1 MPASSIAVST
11 IMRPL
16 LRDALLSTGS
26 GSAGSVSLSMDSGE
40 MQRLLDRSSS

>member
-26 GSAGSVSLSMDSGE
+26 GAEGSASLSMDPGE
-40 MQRLLDRSSS
+40 M

>member
-11 IMRPL
+11 TIRPL
-16 LRDALLSTGS
+16 LRDASPSAGS